1 MASKAIR
8 TQGTIIGVAS
18 ATPPVTYV
26 TIGEVISFDGPGGK
40 AQIID
45 VSNLASTAKEKLPGL
60 PDEGQFTLTVNYV
73 STDPGQSD
81 LAAARLAQSIRH
93 FKVTLV
99 DGGLAT
105 FDAYVLEFKISGKAD
120 SKVEASIGME
130 ITGLATWTDGTTGLA
145 FGTKADAE
153 GERAAA

>member
-8 TQGTIIGVAS
+8 TQGTIIA
-18 ATPPVTYV
+18 ATATTPPVTFT

-40 AQIID
+40 AAIID
-45 VSNLASTAKEKLPGL
+45 TTNLASVAKEKLPGL

-73 STDPGQSD
+73 STDPGQSA
-81 LAAARLAQSIRH
+81 LSAARLAQSVVH

-105 FDAYVLEFKISGKAD
+105 FDAFVMEFKVSGKAD

-130 ITGLATWTDGTTGLA
+130 ITGLVTWTDGATALA
-145 FGTKADAE
+145 E
-153 GERAAA
+153 AA